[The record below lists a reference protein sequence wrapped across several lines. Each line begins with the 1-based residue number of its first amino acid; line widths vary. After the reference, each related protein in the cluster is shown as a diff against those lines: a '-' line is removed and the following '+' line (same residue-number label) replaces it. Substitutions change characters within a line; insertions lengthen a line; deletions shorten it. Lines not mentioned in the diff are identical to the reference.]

1 MSRPFTYND
10 ENFTVIGNVL
20 FIHVF
25 LNNAKANEP
34 IVEIPNEIGKR
45 CIQKSALGFLQPSVY
60 NSNGYMFN
68 GIIIHKDNKYYLA
81 SSTDINTRYYAT
93 AFLFLK
99 DI

>member
-1 MSRPFTYND
+1 MMK
-10 ENFTVIGNVL
+10 NFTVIGNVL

-25 LNNAKANEP
+25 LNYAKANEP

-45 CIQKSALGFLQPSVY
+45 CIQKSASGFLQLLSFDG
-60 NSNGYMFN
+60 NGYIFN
-68 GIIIHKDNKYYLA
+68 GIIIYKDDKYYLA
-81 SSTDINTRYYAT
+81 SSTDINSRYYAT